1 MNYDGVRKGSVLE
14 KNDVF
19 EELENILGA
28 EAANRFVDFYSG
40 SSIYIPQNIII
51 ERNYNKIRE
60 EFRNGAGYRELGFKY
75 GYSERHIRRIVHEKK

>member
-1 MNYDGVRKGSVLE
+1 LE

-40 SSIYIPQNIII
+40 TSLYTPKAIVL
-51 ERNYNKIRE
+51 ERKYRKIRE
-60 EFRNGAGYRELGFKY
+60 EFRNGAGYRELAQRY
-75 GYSERHIRRIVHEKK
+75 GYSERYVRTIIHEKKREK